1 MCAYSAD
8 LNFRL
13 AAPHTAATSL
23 PMATFKNV
31 SASACMQSSQLAFL
45 PAVNLMCCF
54 IVFMP
59 LQHTPMQSLRLIK
72 VKTSLLPPFFFYKH
86 QLFGGRFATRT
97 ATWRSP
103 PWSGYT
109 WEAPGA
115 DCWFFFFFFLH
126 FGHMPDCPPE
136 FELTKPMKK
145 VFKKIFGW
153 WNSQEHG

>member
-72 VKTSLLPPFFFYKH
+72 VKTSLLPPFFFLQASAVWRTFCYPH
-86 QLFGGRFATRT
+86 SNMTFAAMERLHLRGTR
-97 ATWRSP
+97 
-103 PWSGYT
+103 SGLLI
-109 WEAPGA
+109 
-115 DCWFFFFFFLH
+115 FFFFFTLWPH
-126 FGHMPDCPPE
+126 AR
-136 FELTKPMKK
+136 LSSR
-145 VFKKIFGW
+145 V
-153 WNSQEHG
+153 